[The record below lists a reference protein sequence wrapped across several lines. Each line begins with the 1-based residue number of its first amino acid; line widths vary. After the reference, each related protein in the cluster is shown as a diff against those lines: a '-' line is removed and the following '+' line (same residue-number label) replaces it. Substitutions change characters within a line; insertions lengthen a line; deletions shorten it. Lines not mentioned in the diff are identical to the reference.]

1 LLFFRTN
8 YLAIPSTRFRTKHA
22 HHAMFQP
29 TTNSNDSFS
38 HHFGI
43 PQLVVGSCR
52 ISGVIID
59 PLSPWTIFSQPIET
73 NPHF

>member
-8 YLAIPSTRFRTKHA
+8 YLAIPSTRFRTNNA
-22 HHAMFQP
+22 HHAMPQP
-29 TTNSNDSFS
+29 TINSNDSFS